1 VEHEEKSKRRDV
13 ESKGKGG
20 RGSRLNVTLGLV
32 LEKTSY
38 LYFFF
43 KCWHGLTGLVQ
54 SVSDFRNRN
63 QTEQEFFCDFLIS

>member
-1 VEHEEKSKRRDV
+1 MKKNQREEMQRA
-13 ESKGKGG
+13 KGRGG

-38 LYFFF
+38 LYLFFF

-63 QTEQEFFCDFLIS
+63 RTEPELFCDFLIG